1 MAVIKKENVELLEQG
16 KQVGDVMG
24 KYWALKEEHEKTLDA
39 KDQAI
44 KMNIELENELRRARK
59 EISRLNSLLE
69 EKEKLYKKAL
79 DESVELEKMKQAL
92 LRLVHYFV
100 KQELGL

>member
-24 KYWALKEEHEKTLDA
+24 KYWALKEEHEKALDA